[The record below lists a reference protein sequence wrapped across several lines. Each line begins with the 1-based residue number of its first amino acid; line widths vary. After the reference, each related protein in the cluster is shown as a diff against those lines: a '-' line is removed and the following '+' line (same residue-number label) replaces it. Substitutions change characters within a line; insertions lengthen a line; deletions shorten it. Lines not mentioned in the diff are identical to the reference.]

1 MREYVRN
8 LAVGTTVIVALGLLG
23 GMILL
28 FTGLPAMFQRGYE
41 VRISS
46 YTTHDTHE
54 GDIIHLSGMRI
65 GRITEIDFADPDRPT
80 EGVTF
85 VVRIDP
91 DVRLPGNCKA
101 YFFAKGVM
109 GGAYIGLK
117 ADGPPRYDEEG
128 NVLEFF
134 PTDGSIVM
142 ESEFVGSGLI
152 PPELTDAM
160 KSLSDLA
167 KNLNVLIAPEPAP
180 PATGEAVPGTQPT
193 APGGIRGTIGK
204 LNRALDAMSTV
215 LGDVENQRN
224 IKTSLANLAKATAAA
239 TEAMEAMKAFADE
252 ARKTASAARTTAED
266 FSKLAG
272 RSQQRMDDIADKL
285 IVAAENVSELMAT
298 INRSAG
304 KIESGEGTAGKL
316 LNDPELYNS
325 FLSATKQLNQLMGE
339 LRQMVEIWKE
349 GGIEI
354 KLK

>member
-8 LAVGTTVIVALGLLG
+8 LAVGTTVIAALGLLG

-28 FTGLPAMFQRGYE
+28 FTGLPEMFHRGYE
-41 VRISS
+41 IHISS

-54 GDIIHLSGMRI
+54 GDTVHLSGMRI
-65 GRITEIDFADPDRPT
+65 GRLTDIRFADPDRPA
-80 EGVTF
+80 EGVTL
-85 VVRIDP
+85 VARIDP

-101 YFFAKGVM
+101 YFFAKGVV

-128 NVLEFF
+128 NLLEFF
-134 PTDGSIVM
+134 PTDGSVIM
-142 ESEFVGSGLI
+142 EGEFVGSGLI

-167 KNLNVLIAPEPAP
+167 KNLDTLIAPEPAP
-180 PATGEAVPGTQPT
+180 PATGEVVAGTQPT
-193 APGGIRGTIGK
+193 TPGGIRGTLGK
-204 LNRALDAMSTV
+204 LNRALDALSTV

-224 IKTSLANLAKATAAA
+224 IKTSLANLAQATAAA
-239 TEAMEAMKAFADE
+239 TEAMVALKAFAD
-252 ARKTASAARTTAED
+252 AARQTATAATTTAED
-266 FSKLAG
+266 FSKLAD
-272 RSQQRMDDIADKL
+272 RSQQRIDDIADKL

-325 FLSATKQLNQLMGE
+325 LLSATKQLNQLMGE
-339 LRQMVEIWKE
+339 LRQIVEIWKE